1 MPTIA
6 SVSVDVKLNLDSA
19 KRQITDFGHSGGRIA
34 GGKFEQGFSQHMKG
48 AQGRMSSVTTGIFT
62 GIAAGLTGVVAS
74 AAAQAASSITDLG
87 ASIVKA
93 GATAEKSRVSFT
105 TFLGSATKADAV
117 LRDITKFAAETPF
130 ELPEVEKAA
139 RQLLAFGFNA
149 EQLKPT
155 LKAIGDVAAG
165 TGTDFGELA
174 EIIGKAKTQGRLF
187 GEDINQLTGRG
198 IPIVAELAKQFGVT
212 EGEVKKLVEEGK
224 IGFPELEKAFISM
237 TSKGGRF
244 EGLMSKLAATTGG
257 KFTNLSD
264 RITQSFVK
272 IFESIQPA
280 INAALDVAASFFDGI
295 QVDFK
300 SINDLAKTFAGW
312 LIEHKDE
319 AKAVGAAIG
328 TFITNSFKTV
338 NQLVQD
344 FNNYLKEN
352 PAVLKAIGVVVD
364 LIGKGFNVWGD
375 ALNNV
380 VFLVK
385 QAADWFSKIVNF
397 IDIAATKFKELVAS
411 GKEWLRLS
419 AQNLGLGGESAV
431 GGDSLTFPIRGG
443 SATSRLAGGGGA
455 YGASRPGG
463 RIHLAQDY
471 SYPTGTPVVAPFSGK
486 IRSVFTDRGEY
497 MLVLDGKLG
506 GRSVTANLVHLST
519 TDVSQNAVVA
529 AGQRL
534 GTVGGDRG
542 SWGSSGAHLDYS
554 VEVDGKRISPQE
566 FYKRYGGGGQGGL
579 GEKPGTAVVGNG
591 LQKFIDGVRQKRAFD
606 EARNANSAAGYQNWL
621 GGIRQQNNFMS
632 GYQSAAQANYRSPY
646 DAINQS
652 VEASQKRI
660 DGYRRLNDLLQQNYE
675 KTHQLEIQIRD
686 GIGGAF
692 TDAISS
698 LLSGT
703 RSLGDVALDLLG
715 NLASKLLDLGLNSIL
730 GSASGG
736 TGIFGSLLGGL
747 FGGGRKSFGLGA
759 SSLLL
764 PKFALG
770 GTMQHDGLA
779 YLHAGEK
786 VLTSGQQQGT
796 GVNTTVNVYNYGDS
810 PNMTR
815 DQADRFQRGMDE
827 RIKNVVTSQ
836 LIRHKRTGSL

>member
-1 MPTIA
+1 M
-6 SVSVDVKLNLDSA
+6 L
-19 KRQITDFGHSGGRIA
+19 
-34 GGKFEQGFSQHMKG
+34 
-48 AQGRMSSVTTGIFT
+48 
-62 GIAAGLTGVVAS
+62 
-74 AAAQAASSITDLG
+74 
-87 ASIVKA
+87 KA
-93 GATAEKSRVSFT
+93 GTNAEKSRVSFT

-130 ELPEVEKAA
+130 ELPEVERAA

-155 LKAIGDVAAG
+155 LTAIGDVAAG

-212 EGEVKKLVEEGK
+212 EGEVKKLVEKGQV
-224 IGFPELEKAFISM
+224 GFPEIEKAFISM
-237 TSKGGRF
+237 TTTGGRF

-295 QVDFK
+295 QVDFR

-328 TFITNSFKTV
+328 TFITNSFKVV

-344 FNNYLKEN
+344 FSNYLKEN
-352 PAVLKAIGVVVD
+352 PAILKAIGVVVD

-397 IDIAATKFKELVAS
+397 IDVAATKFKELVAS

-419 AQNLGLGGESAV
+419 AQNLGLGGSGGAV
-431 GGDSLTFPIRGG
+431 DGGRFHIADPHDPDVTSHADASPHHTYQRTSRGIVRDLTISRGG
-443 SATSRLAGGGGA
+443 RTNVSVPSPITGRIKFAGNRGDYGNAVILETNDGQEIVLGHFASIGVKTGQMVTRGQGLGIQGSTGNSNGVHVHIEAPAHVLDAYYESLRTGKWGLGGAGGA
-455 YGASRPGG
+455 KNPE
-463 RIHLAQDY
+463 LAKLLGLDKLRAGNQ
-471 SYPTGTPVVAPFSGK
+471 
-486 IRSVFTDRGEY
+486 FTQQY
-497 MLVLDGKLG
+497 
-506 GRSVTANLVHLST
+506 
-519 TDVSQNAVVA
+519 NA
-529 AGQRL
+529 
-534 GTVGGDRG
+534 
-542 SWGSSGAHLDYS
+542 
-554 VEVDGKRISPQE
+554 
-566 FYKRYGGGGQGGL
+566 
-579 GEKPGTAVVGNG
+579 
-591 LQKFIDGVRQKRAFD
+591 
-606 EARNANSAAGYQNWL
+606 ARNANSASGFQNFL
-621 GGIRQQNNFMS
+621 ATVRQRNNFMS

-646 DAINQS
+646 DAINKS
-652 VEASQKRI
+652 VESNQKRI
-660 DGYRRLNDLLQQNYE
+660 EGYRRLNDLLQQNYE

-692 TDAISS
+692 TDAISGFI
-698 LLSGT
+698 SGT
-703 RSLGDVALDLLG
+703 KSLGDVALDLLD

-730 GSASGG
+730 GNASSG

-747 FGGGRKSFGLGA
+747 FGGRTPNFGLSTA
-759 SSLLL
+759 AL
-764 PKFALG
+764 PIPHFATG
-770 GTMQHDGLA
+770 GMMQHDGLA

-786 VLTSGQQQGT
+786 VLTPQQQGA
-796 GVNTTVNVYNYGDS
+796 GISTTVNVYNYGDS

-815 DQADRFQRGMDE
+815 DQADRFQRSMDE